1 MAARSMGTEI
11 ALVSLVDEHR
21 QWFKTRIGLE
31 ERETPRSQAFCTHA
45 IRSDEVMVVLDAR
58 LDPRLCDNPLV
69 LGPPFIRFYVGAPLK
84 LRDGHSI
91 GTLCAI
97 GTSPREGLDAGAI
110 TQLEG
115 LRDLAVLRVENLRS
129 NTYRD
134 GPTGLPNRSRFSE
147 DLDTWL
153 SQRDT
158 APATTAVAI
167 DVRQRLLARHGQG
180 AGLGIRRWLC
190 LHGTAPADCLS
201 ARRHHPVSVGPH
213 HLRLPGAGRRPAPGH
228 AVHEGLQGVH
238 RAIGT
243 SRHPAYRSGFDRRGL
258 AAVQLRRH

>member
-1 MAARSMGTEI
+1 MTSLPASVESLLPPALDESTRLAVLRGLCLLDSPPDPVFDTVAAMAARSMGTEI

-167 DVRQRLLARHGQG
+167 DVCGSDYLRDMVKALAGNTQMAMSPRHS
-180 AGLGIRRWLC
+180 AG
-190 LHGTAPADCLS
+190 
-201 ARRHHPVSVGPH
+201 
-213 HLRLPGAGRRPAPGH
+213 
-228 AVHEGLQGVH
+228 
-238 RAIGT
+238 
-243 SRHPAYRSGFDRRGL
+243 
-258 AAVQLRRH
+258 